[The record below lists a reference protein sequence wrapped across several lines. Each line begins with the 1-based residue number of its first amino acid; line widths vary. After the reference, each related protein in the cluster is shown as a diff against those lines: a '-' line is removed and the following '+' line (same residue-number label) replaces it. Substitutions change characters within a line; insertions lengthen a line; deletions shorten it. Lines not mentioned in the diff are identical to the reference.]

1 MPRVISFIV
10 LIGVML
16 LIGAMFFQVML
27 QFVVPLFL
35 AAVLVVVF
43 GPLHRAVCRRM
54 PTNPRLAALGTTVL
68 ILIVVLA
75 PIVALGFLAYFDSLS
90 YVEQFLDENKFAALG
105 SQIDDRFGGFNVWY
119 EQRFG
124 RQLEVSNIIQSM
136 ATSAGAVAGNAGWTG
151 LKVVLATI
159 VGLLIMILALY
170 YFLADGPAMIEGL
183 MYLSP
188 LDDAYERELLE
199 KFAEISR
206 TVVVAMLLSAA
217 AQGALA
223 SIGYYIALDPGAPIF
238 LLTAL
243 TMVLSIVPFVGAA
256 GVWVPVC
263 VWLALTPHAD
273 DPATTQWK
281 AALFLALYGALVVS
295 MVDNLI
301 KPWVLHGQSQLHPLL
316 ALLSILG
323 GIQVLGPVGILV
335 GPMLVAFLQA
345 LLKMVRKELDHFRQE
360 SERTTVAAS
369 VGEIPMPLGASP
381 PLASID
387 QPMAPPPKKRRKR

>member
-1 MPRVISFIV
+1 
-10 LIGVML
+10 ML
-16 LIGAMFFQVML
+16 LIAAMFFQVML

-43 GPLHRAVCRRM
+43 EPLHRAVGHRM

-90 YVEQFLDENKFAALG
+90 YVEQLLDENKFAALEK
-105 SQIDDRFGGFNVWY
+105 QIDHRFEGFNTWY
-119 EQRFG
+119 EQTFKRP
-124 RQLEVSNIIQSM
+124 LEVSNIVQSL
-136 ATSAGAVAGNAGWTG
+136 ATSVGGVAGTAGWSG

-159 VGLLIMILALY
+159 VGLLIMILSLY

-206 TVVVAMLLSAA
+206 TVVVAMLLSAV
-217 AQGALA
+217 AQGTLA
-223 SIGYYIALDPGAPIF
+223 GIGYYTALEPGSPIF

-301 KPWVLHGQSQLHPLL
+301 KPWVLHGQSRLHPLL

-323 GIQVLGPVGILV
+323 GIQVLGPIGILV
-335 GPMLVAFLQA
+335 GPMLVTFLQA
-345 LLKMVRKELDHFRQE
+345 LLKMVRKELDHFRNE
-360 SERTTVAAS
+360 SEGAATAETTEGDPLVLPPTPAS
-369 VGEIPMPLGASP
+369 TSAIK
-381 PLASID
+381 
-387 QPMAPPPKKRRKR
+387 PPPAKNRRKK